1 MFFFRFKFNHPTSTN
16 KATSI
21 IGGIDKIGG
30 DQNYLFHCMYS
41 IISGTLATQ
50 ATSIIGGID
59 KIGGNKNYPFHCIRN
74 ISRICFFFKCSVY
87 IEDKDNYFTLT
98 KLYMAQYLI
107 FCLIILINGS
117 IFCLTILINGSIFNI
132 LS

>member
-21 IGGIDKIGG
+21 IGG
-30 DQNYLFHCMYS
+30 DQNYPFHCMYS
-41 IISGTLATQ
+41 IISGTLATR
-50 ATSIIGGID
+50 AG
-59 KIGGNKNYPFHCIRN
+59 
-74 ISRICFFFKCSVY
+74 FFFSFKCSVY

-107 FCLIILINGS
+107 FCL
-117 IFCLTILINGSIFNI
+117 TILINGSIFNI
-132 LS
+132 FSYKINK